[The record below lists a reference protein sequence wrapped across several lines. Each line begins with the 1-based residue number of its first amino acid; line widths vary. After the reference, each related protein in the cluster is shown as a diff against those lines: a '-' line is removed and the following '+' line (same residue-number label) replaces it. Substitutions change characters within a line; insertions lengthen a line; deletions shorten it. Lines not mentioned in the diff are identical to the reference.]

1 VGELARDI
9 PECARGLI
17 EAFWPGPLTIILRRT
32 DAICSEAVAGGDT
45 VGLRMPDH
53 PVALQI
59 LRAVEGPLAV
69 TSANLSGEDSTV
81 SSAEVLATLGQALDV
96 LIEDAGVGTGLPS
109 TVLDLTVSIPRVL
122 RAGAVGI
129 AELLEVVGPLVEG

>member
-1 VGELARDI
+1 
-9 PECARGLI
+9 
-17 EAFWPGPLTIILRRT
+17 
-32 DAICSEAVAGGDT
+32 
-45 VGLRMPDH
+45 
-53 PVALQI
+53 
-59 LRAVEGPLAV
+59 
-69 TSANLSGEDSTV
+69 
-81 SSAEVLATLGQALDV
+81 VLATLGQALDV